1 MNVNERIKEIKYFF
15 TDSVPRKNNL
25 AKKIKLH
32 TPNAQCQKIC
42 EFVPYKVDREMVWVS
57 LRSCLCQFII
67 LSMNKCELI
76 FINET
81 FHKADSLLN

>member
-1 MNVNERIKEIKYFF
+1 MADPFSERCNSSIDTLWKPLTESWRYTSRREQQLMNVNERIKEIKYFF

-42 EFVPYKVDREMVWVS
+42 EFVPYKVDREMV
-57 LRSCLCQFII
+57 
-67 LSMNKCELI
+67 
-76 FINET
+76 
-81 FHKADSLLN
+81 

>member
-25 AKKIKLH
+25 AKKIKLR

-42 EFVPYKVDREMVWVS
+42 EFVPYKVDREMV
-57 LRSCLCQFII
+57 
-67 LSMNKCELI
+67 
-76 FINET
+76 
-81 FHKADSLLN
+81 

>member
-42 EFVPYKVDREMVWVS
+42 EFVPYKVDREMV
-57 LRSCLCQFII
+57 
-67 LSMNKCELI
+67 
-76 FINET
+76 
-81 FHKADSLLN
+81 